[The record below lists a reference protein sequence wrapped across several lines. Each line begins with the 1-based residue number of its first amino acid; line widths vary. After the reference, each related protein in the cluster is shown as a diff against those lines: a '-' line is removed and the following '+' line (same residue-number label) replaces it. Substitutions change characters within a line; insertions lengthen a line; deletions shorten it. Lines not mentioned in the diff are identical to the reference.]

1 MTRIATIP
9 LQRTLTDAVQKAQQR
24 LAQTQL
30 QLNSGKKAKDLADL
44 GSAAVRTLSARS
56 ALSMQAAQSAATTRL
71 GTTLSLYEANITAID
86 TIAGDLRTQLM
97 TAVGTGA
104 TPALGSAIE
113 SAFSQFRSALN
124 ATDGSEPLFAG
135 AQGDAIPF
143 KPATLAETA
152 GTTTQAAFGNDDVRA
167 SASIGGGATLTYG
180 VTASELGDGVLAAF
194 RTLAEAGPIGASPSA
209 GQAAALKTAIAQLDA
224 ALPQVR
230 GLNAANGFRQ
240 AQIETLG
247 ARAADRAAL
256 LEKIVSDNEDA
267 DYGQISMDL
276 MQRKTMLEA
285 SYSVFGKVAGL
296 SLVAYLR

>member
-194 RTLAEAGPIGASPSA
+194 RTLA
-209 GQAAALKTAIAQLDA
+209 
-224 ALPQVR
+224 
-230 GLNAANGFRQ
+230 
-240 AQIETLG
+240 
-247 ARAADRAAL
+247 
-256 LEKIVSDNEDA
+256 
-267 DYGQISMDL
+267 
-276 MQRKTMLEA
+276 
-285 SYSVFGKVAGL
+285 
-296 SLVAYLR
+296 